1 MMLLSYHP
9 GKFLFKCLRVQIVI
23 EMDFDK
29 DKMNTWTV
37 FSSLFMFRQSFLALV
52 HLNEQKMICFRFVF
66 DVLYLFFMILMLL
79 LGLMKYLKG

>member
-66 DVLYLFFMILMLL
+66 DVLYLYFMILILL